1 MGVEFATPEA
11 TDGNETDVVAVGKM
25 DLPEGLQQSFGRGD
39 MVAEVSGRAV
49 VFAVG
54 SFCCGFLLPVGLDGL
69 LGGGHD
75 GIWL

>member
-1 MGVEFATPEA
+1 MGIEFTTPKA
-11 TDGNETDVVAVGKM
+11 ADGNETDVVAVGKM
-25 DLPEGLQQSFGRGD
+25 NLPEGLQQGFGSGD

-54 SFCCGFLLPVGLDGL
+54 SFCCGFLLLVGLNGL

>member
-11 TDGNETDVVAVGKM
+11 TDGNETDVVAVEKM
-25 DLPEGLQQSFGRGD
+25 DLPEGLQQGFGRGD

-75 GIWL
+75 GVWL

>member
-1 MGVEFATPEA
+1 MGIEFAAPKA
-11 TDGNETDVVAVGKM
+11 ADGNEADVVAVGEV
-25 DLPEGLQQSFGRGD
+25 DLPEGLQQGFGCGD

-49 VFAVG
+49 VLAVG

-75 GIWL
+75 GVRL

>member
-39 MVAEVSGRAV
+39 VVAEVSGRAV

-54 SFCCGFLLPVGLDGL
+54 GFCCGFLLPVDLDGL

>member
-25 DLPEGLQQSFGRGD
+25 DLPEGLQQGFGCGD

>member
-11 TDGNETDVVAVGKM
+11 TDGNETDVVAVGEM
-25 DLPEGLQQSFGRGD
+25 DLPEGLQQGFGSGD

-49 VFAVG
+49 VLAVG

>member
-1 MGVEFATPEA
+1 
-11 TDGNETDVVAVGKM
+11 M
-25 DLPEGLQQSFGRGD
+25 DLPEGLQQGFGSGD